1 MGRYVIH
8 TLGCKANAYDGQL
21 IEKALGEEGWSPADE
36 GLAPDLVVVN
46 SCTVTSEADRQSRKT
61 AKRLSRLYPG
71 AKVVMTGCG
80 AEVDPER
87 HAETQGVDLVVGNQD
102 KPRLVEMVL
111 KELKSSGSEQE
122 TSVLGKVSPYDK
134 KRARHPEARAWP
146 SPEEAFFTPPVD
158 PKRTRVFLKVQEGCD
173 AFCTYCIIPYARG
186 PARHLRPIELVRQVR
201 EVCAQGAQEV
211 VLTGTAL
218 GDYGD
223 ESHDAFRFEDLV
235 SLLLRET
242 PVARLRTSSLDPQEL
257 SPRLRE
263 MLATEARLC
272 PHVHVSL
279 QSPHDLILKRM
290 KRRYGAE
297 EVVTTLRELGEISER
312 LERERGLVGGLF
324 VGMDVICGFPGES
337 EEIHQW
343 NLERLRALPW
353 HRLHVFPY
361 SEREGTAATR
371 LDRPVPPTERK
382 RRVRELVALSRQRLR
397 EHYTRVLSA
406 GEALEV
412 LVEGPA
418 PHVDGLEEGAWFSGY
433 TANYYRVFLPA
444 EDVLEARGH
453 HVRAQATGY
462 RVINNTGDIA
472 LIAQLV

>member
-186 PARHLRPIELVRQVR
+186 PARHLRPIELQDDQR
-201 EVCAQGAQEV
+201 
-211 VLTGTAL
+211 
-218 GDYGD
+218 D
-223 ESHDAFRFEDLV
+223 
-235 SLLLRET
+235 
-242 PVARLRTSSLDPQEL
+242 RLRTHGILAVRGSDQYGL
-257 SPRLRE
+257 PRGMTHGPAGGGDMRTIRKPKTLVIE
-263 MLATEARLC
+263 
-272 PHVHVSL
+272 
-279 QSPHDLILKRM
+279 QSPAVWRAFM
-290 KRRYGAE
+290 TAE
-297 EVVTTLRELGEISER
+297 NV
-312 LERERGLVGGLF
+312 ERGLQTLPYPDGSRCSDIFGQGAVPGQQLAVWVKHQLATHSPEGSEGIRA
-324 VGMDVICGFPGES
+324 VAVSASHCGEQGAVY
-337 EEIHQW
+337 
-343 NLERLRALPW
+343 LLVD
-353 HRLHVFPY
+353 RLHDGRSRAQRQKGAVGAPQTQ
-361 SEREGTAATR
+361 EHRAEPVIAQAHHEGGVIDLGTADGQQGLLAYIREAELLVGERDGAGTIAAKPEYKGVKANGYC
-371 LDRPVPPTERK
+371 DRERCD
-382 RRVRELVALSRQRLR
+382 
-397 EHYTRVLSA
+397 
-406 GEALEV
+406 
-412 LVEGPA
+412 PNA
-418 PHVDGLEEGAWFSGY
+418 PC
-433 TANYYRVFLPA
+433 T
-444 EDVLEARGH
+444 
-453 HVRAQATGY
+453 
-462 RVINNTGDIA
+462 
-472 LIAQLV
+472 